1 MRCFCCIILFFLL
14 SLSTSAEVQFVDAT
28 AAAGIIFR
36 HVDGRTGEKYLLE
49 TLGSGAVFFDFDVDG
64 ALDLYVVNATHIPPP
79 VPEKTPQTHAPRNR
93 LYRNNG
99 NGTFTDVTASAGVD
113 DPGWSSS
120 ACFLD
125 YNSDGHLDL
134 FVVNYLVYSLDVPYL
149 PCGEDGIHTYCH
161 PSLFEGAPDRLYR
174 NNGDGTF
181 TDVSQAA
188 GVGGIGGLFHGK
200 GLGVVSADFNNDGAP
215 DLYVAN
221 DDTRNDFFYNNG
233 DGTFSEIS
241 LLAGCA
247 YSFNG
252 VAQAGMG
259 VTVGDYNN
267 DSWID
272 IFVTNLSYE
281 TNALYRNNGD
291 GTFTDVTTRAGVHN
305 TGKGLGVLFTD
316 YNNDGYPDIFVA
328 NDAVP
333 DFLYQNNKDGTF
345 TDVAISAGVA
355 YNSEGRATA
364 SMGIASGDYDNDGI
378 QDLFVT
384 NFSLEINSL
393 FRNGNDGFYTMT
405 TFEVGLADP
414 SFSKLGFGTQFLDA
428 DNDGTLELFV
438 ANGHVW
444 DNVSQITPSLSYRQ
458 HCQIFGN
465 TGTGQF
471 RDLSETAG
479 RFFKRSIVARG
490 VAVGDYNNDGA
501 TDILVTCCGEPPILL
516 RNDSQVDDW
525 VKIRLIGTQG
535 NRDGIGAK
543 VWIHTDEMT
552 LFREVTC
559 GGSYASGSEQTLLFG
574 IGAQKT
580 LQSIE
585 IKWQSGHTQT
595 LDFLNTGSPV
605 NQVVRIV
612 ENR

>member
-1 MRCFCCIILFFLL
+1 MKVETLLLTSLILICCAVIP
-14 SLSTSAEVQFVDAT
+14 STAETRLYFTDQT
-28 AAAGIIFR
+28 QQAGIHFK
-36 HVDGRTGEKYLLE
+36 HTNGASKEKYLPE
-49 TLGSGAVFFDFDVDG
+49 TMGSGG
-64 ALDLYVVNATHIPPP
+64 L
-79 VPEKTPQTHAPRNR
+79 
-93 LYRNNG
+93 
-99 NGTFTDVTASAGVD
+99 
-113 DPGWSSS
+113 
-120 ACFLD
+120 FLD
-125 YNSDGHLDL
+125 YNNDGHLDI
-134 FVVNYLVYSLDVPYL
+134 YLVNSGTLSGTSQPHRHPNQANVLYRNTGDGTFVDVTAEAGLQHNYGYGMGCLAADYDNDGDADLYL
-149 PCGEDGIHTYCH
+149 TNFG
-161 PSLFEGAPDRLYR
+161 RNQLYR

-181 TDVSQAA
+181 TDVTSHA
-188 GVGGIGGLFHGK
+188 GVGDGNWS
-200 GLGVVSADFNNDGAP
+200 VSASFGDFDLDGHL

-221 DDTRNDFFYNNG
+221 YLDYQLETAHACFLQSVHIYCGPHEYPGARDT
-233 DGTFSEIS
+233 
-241 LLAGCA
+241 
-247 YSFNG
+247 
-252 VAQAGMG
+252 
-259 VTVGDYNN
+259 
-267 DSWID
+267 
-272 IFVTNLSYE
+272 
-281 TNALYRNNGD
+281 LYRNNGD

-345 TDVAISAGVA
+345 TDVAIAAGVA

-393 FRNGNDGFYTMT
+393 FRNDNDGFYTMT

-501 TDILVTCCGEPPILL
+501 TDILITCCGEPPILL

-525 VKIRLIGTQG
+525 VKIRLVGTQG

-543 VWIHTDEMT
+543 VWIHTDEMI

-585 IKWQSGHTQT
+585 VKWQSGHTQT
-595 LDFLNTGSPV
+595 LDFSDAESPV
-605 NQVVRIV
+605 NQTIYIT
-612 ENR
+612 EKLNDPMN

>member
-1 MRCFCCIILFFLL
+1 MKNDCYLSPDTNKIGTLLLISLILICRAVIPSTAETRPRFTDQTQQAGLHFKHINGASKEKYLPETMGSGGLFFDYNNDGHLDIYLVNSGAL
-14 SLSTSAEVQFVDAT
+14 SGASLPHRHPNHANVLYRNTGDGTFVDAT
-28 AAAGIIFR
+28 AEAGLQHNYGYGMGCLAADYDN
-36 HVDGRTGEKYLLE
+36 DGD
-49 TLGSGAVFFDFDVDG
+49 A
-64 ALDLYVVNATHIPPP
+64 DLYLTNFS
-79 VPEKTPQTHAPRNR
+79 RNQ
-93 LYRNNG
+93 LYRN
-99 NGTFTDVTASAGVD
+99 D
-113 DPGWSSS
+113 
-120 ACFLD
+120 
-125 YNSDGHLDL
+125 
-134 FVVNYLVYSLDVPYL
+134 
-149 PCGEDGIHTYCH
+149 
-161 PSLFEGAPDRLYR
+161 
-174 NNGDGTF
+174 GDGTF
-181 TDVSQAA
+181 TDVTSHA
-188 GVGGIGGLFHGK
+188 GVGDGNWS
-200 GLGVVSADFNNDGAP
+200 VSASFGDFDRDGHI
-215 DLYVAN
+215 DLYVTNYLDYQLETAHACFLQGVHIYCGPHEYPGAR
-221 DDTRNDFFYNNG
+221 DT
-233 DGTFSEIS
+233 
-241 LLAGCA
+241 
-247 YSFNG
+247 
-252 VAQAGMG
+252 
-259 VTVGDYNN
+259 
-267 DSWID
+267 
-272 IFVTNLSYE
+272 
-281 TNALYRNNGD
+281 LYRNNGD
-291 GTFTDVTTRAGVHN
+291 GTFTDVTTRVGVHN

-333 DFLYQNNKDGTF
+333 DFLYRNNKDGTF
-345 TDVAISAGVA
+345 TDVAVPAGVA

-364 SMGIASGDYDNDGI
+364 SMGIASGDYDNDSI

-393 FRNGNDGFYTMT
+393 FRNDNDGFYTMT

-444 DNVSQITPSLSYRQ
+444 DNVSEITPSLSYRQ
-458 HCQIFGN
+458 RCQIFGN

-516 RNDSQVDDW
+516 RNDSQVNDW

-574 IGAQKT
+574 IGAQET

-585 IKWQSGHTQT
+585 VKWQNGHTQT
-595 LDFLNTGSPV
+595 LDFSDAESPV
-605 NQVVRIV
+605 NQTLYIT
-612 ENR
+612 EKLNASAN

>member
-1 MRCFCCIILFFLL
+1 MKVETLLLTSLILIWWTVIPSTAETRLHFTDQTQQAGIHFKHTNGASKEKYLPETMGSGGLFFDYDNDGHLDIYLVNSGTL
-14 SLSTSAEVQFVDAT
+14 SEASQPHRHPDHANVLYRNTGDGTFVDAT
-28 AAAGIIFR
+28 AEAGLQHNYGYGMGCLAADYDN
-36 HVDGRTGEKYLLE
+36 DGD
-49 TLGSGAVFFDFDVDG
+49 A
-64 ALDLYVVNATHIPPP
+64 DLYLTNFG
-79 VPEKTPQTHAPRNR
+79 RNQ
-93 LYRNNG
+93 LYRN
-99 NGTFTDVTASAGVD
+99 D
-113 DPGWSSS
+113 
-120 ACFLD
+120 
-125 YNSDGHLDL
+125 
-134 FVVNYLVYSLDVPYL
+134 
-149 PCGEDGIHTYCH
+149 
-161 PSLFEGAPDRLYR
+161 
-174 NNGDGTF
+174 GDGTF
-181 TDVSQAA
+181 TDVTSHA
-188 GVGGIGGLFHGK
+188 GVGDGNWS
-200 GLGVVSADFNNDGAP
+200 VSASFGDFDLDGHL

-221 DDTRNDFFYNNG
+221 YLDYQLETAHACFLQGVHIYCGPHEYPGARDT
-233 DGTFSEIS
+233 
-241 LLAGCA
+241 
-247 YSFNG
+247 
-252 VAQAGMG
+252 
-259 VTVGDYNN
+259 
-267 DSWID
+267 
-272 IFVTNLSYE
+272 
-281 TNALYRNNGD
+281 LYRNNGD

-345 TDVAISAGVA
+345 TDVAITAGVA

-393 FRNGNDGFYTMT
+393 FRNDNDGFYTMT

-444 DNVSQITPSLSYRQ
+444 DNVSEITPSLSYRQ
-458 HCQIFGN
+458 RCQIFGN
-465 TGTGQF
+465 TGTGLF
-471 RDLSETAG
+471 KDLSETAG

-501 TDILVTCCGEPPILL
+501 TDILITCCGEPPILL
-516 RNDSQVDDW
+516 RNDSQVHNY
-525 VKIRLIGTQG
+525 VKISLIGTEG

-543 VWIHTDEMT
+543 VWVHTDEMT

-574 IGAQKT
+574 MGAPKT

-585 IKWQSGHTQT
+585 VKWQNGHTQT
-595 LDFLNTGSPV
+595 LDFSDAESPV
-605 NQVVRIV
+605 NQTLYIT
-612 ENR
+612 EKLNASAN